1 MAVLIRR
8 DRLVEF
14 LISEEI
20 IIDAPTVTDGI
31 RILKSTSQDKVNSTF
46 QVNELDIKFVQNG
59 SSFIN
64 PDKCKIV
71 PTQTKL
77 NV

>member
-20 IIDAPTVTDGI
+20 VIDAPTVADGI

-46 QVNELDIKFVQNG
+46 QVNELDVKFVQNG

-64 PDKCKIV
+64 SDKCKII
-71 PTQTKL
+71 PTQIKL